1 MKLLRFVGAS
11 IQRKMFFGF
20 MMVVALVLVMIV
32 GGYHEL
38 EQVRTV
44 SEDILPYGQRIGR
57 LQSLSVS
64 LSSLDA
70 NVERLIVVGD
80 PEVQD
85 KVRRDLQDI
94 DAIAAA
100 MNDGTSAAPRTA
112 MSEMRQLVDG
122 LRTRLRAIAER
133 PDSARGR
140 NESILAIYA
149 DLRRARQLLRDTSL
163 ETQARLED
171 GVRDQKAIIAKMTL
185 QFLAVAAMVLLS
197 AVVASLF
204 LARSIAAPLTT
215 LARTAEKIA
224 AGELTSRAHVGSHD
238 EVGVLA
244 DKFNLMTSKLQD
256 TLEGLRRSEEDYRG
270 IYANAV
276 EGIWRVDLDG
286 RVLSAN
292 PAMAH
297 ILGYD
302 SPQELLASVTNIGR
316 QLYVNQ
322 EDRTRFLPELL
333 ERGAVAGRDVLF
345 YRKDRQKIWL
355 TASVRVVRDD
365 AGRPIYNESFVTDIS
380 QRKHAEEELRKH
392 GDKLEEQVRER
403 TAELTAA
410 KERAEVANQA
420 KSVFL
425 ASMSHE
431 LRTPLNAVLG
441 YAEILR
447 SEPGLSERQ
456 EAGLTTILRSGEHLL
471 LLINDILDLAKVET
485 GKLGLDT
492 EALRVSD
499 FLREVADIVR
509 VKAEQKGLTFSVLAA
524 PDLPPAVRADKMRL
538 RQVLLNLLG
547 NAVKFTDHGHV
558 TLAVRRVDAGDAT
571 VRLCFEVRDS
581 GIGLAADQ
589 LECIFDPF
597 EQVGDAQRRVGGTGL
612 GLAISRQLVRL
623 MGSEIQVESRP
634 GAGSRFWFELSL
646 PLFDAGPAAA
656 PAARPQVTGY
666 EGRRRRVLV
675 VDDVPDNRAML
686 ADMLEPLGFDIG
698 HAADGLDAL
707 QQAQQADHDL
717 VLMDTM
723 MPVMDGLE
731 ATRRIRQS
739 AAGRALPIIAI
750 SANASRADGERCIA
764 AGANAFIAKPVDRN
778 RLLEEVGE
786 HLGLRW
792 IVEAPAPPAQQHDDA
807 VDALVAPPLAELEVL
822 HRLAMTGNMRSI
834 REQAQR
840 LAALDPRYRAFAER
854 LQELASAYQTKAIL
868 ELVKEQLARIA

>member
-1 MKLLRFVGAS
+1 MKLLRLVGAS
-11 IQRKMFFGF
+11 IQRKIFFGF
-20 MMVVALVLVMIV
+20 MGVVALVLVMIV

-38 EQVRTV
+38 QQVRNF
-44 SEDILPYGQRIGR
+44 SEEILPYGQRIAR
-57 LQSLSVS
+57 LQSLGVA

-85 KVRRDLQDI
+85 KVRSDLQDI
-94 DAIAAA
+94 DAIVAT
-100 MNDGTSAAPRTA
+100 MTDDTSAASRATV
-112 MSEMRQLVDG
+112 MQLRQLADS

-140 NESILAIYA
+140 NEKILAIYA
-149 DLRRARQLLRDTSL
+149 DLRRARQLLHDTSL
-163 ETQARLED
+163 EAQARLED
-171 GVRDQKAIIAKMTL
+171 GVRDQKAIIAQITL
-185 QFLAVAAMVLLS
+185 QFLAVAAIVLLS
-197 AVVASLF
+197 AVAASLF
-204 LARSIAAPLTT
+204 LARSIAAPLAL

-224 AGELTSRAHVGSHD
+224 AGELTSRAHVGSYD

-276 EGIWRVDLDG
+276 EGIWRVDLEG

-292 PAMAH
+292 PAMAR

-302 SPQELLASVTNIGR
+302 SPQELMASATNIGE
-316 QLYVNQ
+316 QMYVDKGN
-322 EDRTRFLPELL
+322 RARFLPELF
-333 ERGAVAGRDVLF
+333 ERGSVAGRDVLF
-345 YRKDRQKIWL
+345 YRKDGQQIWL
-355 TASVRVVRDD
+355 SASSRAVRDD
-365 AGRPIYNESFVTDIS
+365 AGRPIYIEAFVTDIS

-403 TAELTAA
+403 TVELTAA
-410 KERAEVANQA
+410 KERAEVASQA

-431 LRTPLNAVLG
+431 VRTPLNAVLG

-447 SEPGLSERQ
+447 REPGLSERQ
-456 EAGLTTILRSGEHLL
+456 TAGLTTIMRSGGHLM
-471 LLINDILDLAKVET
+471 LLINDMLDLAKVET
-485 GKLGLDT
+485 GKLGLDR
-492 EALRVSD
+492 EALHVSD
-499 FLREVADIVR
+499 FLRVVADIAR
-509 VKAEQKGLTFSVLAA
+509 IQAEKNGLSFSVLAA
-524 PDLPPAVRADKMRL
+524 RDLPAAVSADEKRL

-547 NAVKFTDHGHV
+547 NAVKFTDQGQV
-558 TLAVRRVDAGDAT
+558 ALAVRRVGAGAAT

-581 GIGLAADQ
+581 GIGLEADQ
-589 LECIFDPF
+589 LERIFDPF
-597 EQVGDAQRRVGGTGL
+597 EQVCDAPRRSGGTGL

-623 MGSEIQVESRP
+623 MGSDIQVESRP

-646 PLFDAGPAAA
+646 PLLAAGAAEPAAQ
-656 PAARPQVTGY
+656 PEVTGY

-698 HAADGLDAL
+698 HATDGLQAL
-707 QQAQQADHDL
+707 QQVQQTDHDL
-717 VLMDTM
+717 VLMDIM

-739 AAGRALPIIAI
+739 TAGRQLRIIAI
-750 SANASRADGERCIA
+750 SANASSSDGERCMA
-764 AGANAFIAKPVDRN
+764 AGANAFIAKPIDRN
-778 RLLEEVGE
+778 QLLERIGQ

-792 IVEAPAPPAQQHDDA
+792 IVEATDSHAQRHGEA
-807 VDALVAPPLAELEVL
+807 GEALVVPPLAELEVL
-822 HRLAMTGNMRSI
+822 HRLAMSGNMRRI
-834 REQAQR
+834 REHASQ
-840 LAALDPRYRAFAER
+840 LAARDSRYRRFADR
-854 LQELASAYQTKAIL
+854 LEELASAYQTKAIL
-868 ELVKEQLARIA
+868 SLVKEQLARASA

>member
-11 IQRKMFFGF
+11 IQRKIFFGF
-20 MMVVALVLVMIV
+20 MLVVALVLVMIV
-32 GGYHEL
+32 GGYYEL

-57 LQSLSVS
+57 LQSLGVS

-85 KVRRDLQDI
+85 KVRRDLEDI
-94 DAIAAA
+94 DAIVAT
-100 MNDGTSAAPRTA
+100 MNDGTSAASRTT
-112 MSEMRQLVDG
+112 MTELRQLVDG

-133 PDSARGR
+133 PDSVRGR

-204 LARSIAAPLTT
+204 VARSIAAPLTT

-256 TLEGLRRSEEDYRG
+256 TLEGLRRSEENYRG

-292 PAMAH
+292 PAMAQ

-302 SPQELLASVTNIGR
+302 SPQELLASVTNIGQ
-316 QLYVNQ
+316 QLYVDK
-322 EDRTRFLPELL
+322 EDRARFLPEVL
-333 ERGAVAGRDVLF
+333 ERGAVTGRDLLF
-345 YRKDRQKIWL
+345 YRKDRQQIWL
-355 TASVRVVRDD
+355 SASARVVRDD
-365 AGRPIYNESFVTDIS
+365 AGRPIYIEAFLTDIS
-380 QRKHAEEELRKH
+380 QRKHAEEELRQH
-392 GDKLEEQVRER
+392 GDKLEEQVRQR

-447 SEPGLSERQ
+447 REPGLSERQ
-456 EAGLTTILRSGEHLL
+456 EAGLTTILHSGEHLL
-471 LLINDILDLAKVET
+471 LLINDVLDLAKVET

-499 FLREVADIVR
+499 FLRVVADIVR
-509 VKAEQKGLTFSVLAA
+509 IKAEQKGLSFSVLAA
-524 PDLPPAVRADKMRL
+524 PDLPPVVRADEKRL

-558 TLAVRRVDAGDAT
+558 TLAVRQVGVGDAT

-581 GIGLAADQ
+581 GIGLEADQ
-589 LECIFDPF
+589 LERIFDPF
-597 EQVGDAQRRVGGTGL
+597 EQVCDPQRRFGGTGL

-623 MGSEIQVESRP
+623 MGSDIHVESRP

-646 PLFDAGPAAA
+646 PRLDAGPAA
-656 PAARPQVTGY
+656 PAVRRHVTGY

-686 ADMLEPLGFDIG
+686 ADMLEPLGFEIG
-698 HAADGLDAL
+698 HAADGLEAL
-707 QQAQQADHDL
+707 QQVQQADHDL
-717 VLMDTM
+717 VLMDMM

-739 AAGRALPIIAI
+739 MAGRQLPIIAI
-750 SANASRADGERCIA
+750 SANASSADGERCMA
-764 AGANAFIAKPVDRN
+764 AGANAFIAKPIDRN
-778 RLLEEVGE
+778 QLLERVGA

-792 IVEAPAPPAQQHDDA
+792 IVEVPASRAQRSNDT

-822 HRLAMTGNMRSI
+822 HRLAMAGNMRSI
-834 REQAQR
+834 REQAAH
-840 LAALDPRYRAFAER
+840 LAALDPRYRPFADR

-868 ELVKEQLARIA
+868 GLVKEQLARAGA